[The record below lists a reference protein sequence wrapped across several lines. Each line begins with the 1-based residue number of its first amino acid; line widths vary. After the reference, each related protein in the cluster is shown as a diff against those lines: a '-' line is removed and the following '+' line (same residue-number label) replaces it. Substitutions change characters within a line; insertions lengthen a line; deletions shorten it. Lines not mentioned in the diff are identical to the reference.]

1 MQYAIKAYGT
11 QRGLTAMTLEAATP
25 DEARALVLAQ
35 GMDVISIEPQLSGLG
50 AIERWLP
57 RMGKI
62 TLRRRKDF
70 DLLLFSQELRSLLEA
85 GLSLIESL
93 GALARKEATGDKRT
107 LIESLIRHL
116 REGKPFSI
124 ALREFPE
131 VFPPLYLALTSAS
144 EQTGNLAG
152 ALERFVSYRSQMDTV
167 RKRIVSSAIYP
178 ALLIGVGSLVILF
191 LMTYVVPRFS
201 RIYEDFG
208 RDLPFMS
215 KLLLQ
220 WGSLIEAHGLQAL
233 AVIGVAALIGVP
245 IFKKRLGWRGLLR
258 RLLAIKALQSRV
270 YLYAIARFYRTLG
283 MLQQGGIPIVDALGL
298 SRELL
303 SEDRR
308 SALDQVTEDIRSG
321 IALSVAL
328 ERQGL
333 APPVASDLLQVGEK
347 TGDIGE
353 KMLRI
358 ADFYDEDLSR
368 WTEWFVRLFEPLL
381 MLFIG
386 LFIAFVVVL
395 LYLPIFE
402 LAGSVQ

>member
-1 MQYAIKAYGT
+1 VLYDIKAYGI
-11 QRGLTAMTLEAATP
+11 QQGLTALNLEAANP
-25 DEARALVLAQ
+25 DEARALVIAQ
-35 GMDVISIEPQLSGLG
+35 GLDIISIEPQSQGVSLG
-50 AIERWLP
+50 RWMPQL
-57 RMGKI
+57 
-62 TLRRRKDF
+62 TLRRRKGF

-93 GALARKEATGDKRT
+93 GALARKEAAGDKRT
-107 LIESLIRHL
+107 LIEALIRHL
-116 REGKPFSI
+116 REGKPFSV
-124 ALREFPE
+124 ALREFPDT
-131 VFPPLYLALTSAS
+131 FPPLYLALTSAS

-152 ALERFVSYRSQMDTV
+152 ALERFVSYRQQMDTV

-215 KLLLQ
+215 RLLLQ
-220 WGSLIEAHGLQAL
+220 WGALVETYGLKVL
-233 AVIGVAALIGVP
+233 AILVVAAFIFVP
-245 IFKKRLGWRGLLR
+245 IFKRRLGWRGLLR
-258 RLLAIKALQSRV
+258 KLLAIKALQSRV
-270 YLYAIARFYRTLG
+270 YLYAISRFYRTLG
-283 MLQQGGIPIVDALGL
+283 MLQQGGIPIVSALAL
-298 SRELL
+298 ARELL
-303 SEDRR
+303 GEDRQG
-308 SALDQVTEDIRSG
+308 ALDQVTEDIRSG
-321 IALSVAL
+321 VALSESL

-333 APPVASDLLQVGEK
+333 APPVASDLLKIGEK
-347 TGDIGE
+347 SGDIGE

>member
-1 MQYAIKAYGT
+1 M
-11 QRGLTAMTLEAATP
+11 
-25 DEARALVLAQ
+25 
-35 GMDVISIEPQLSGLG
+35 PQL
-50 AIERWLP
+50 
-57 RMGKI
+57 
-62 TLRRRKDF
+62 TLRRRKGF

-93 GALARKEATGDKRT
+93 GALARKEAAGDKRT
-107 LIESLIRHL
+107 LIEALIRHL
-116 REGKPFSI
+116 REGKPFSV
-124 ALREFPE
+124 ALREFPDT
-131 VFPPLYLALTSAS
+131 FPPLYLALTSAS

-152 ALERFVSYRSQMDTV
+152 ALERFVSYRQQMDTV

-220 WGSLIEAHGLQAL
+220 WGALVETYGLKVL
-233 AVIGVAALIGVP
+233 AILVVAAFIFVP
-245 IFKKRLGWRGLLR
+245 IFKRRLGWRGLLR
-258 RLLAIKALQSRV
+258 KLLAIKALQSRV
-270 YLYAIARFYRTLG
+270 YLYAISRFYRTLG
-283 MLQQGGIPIVDALGL
+283 MLQQGGIPIVSALAL
-298 SRELL
+298 ARELL
-303 SEDRR
+303 GEDRQG
-308 SALDQVTEDIRSG
+308 ALDQVTEDIRSG
-321 IALSVAL
+321 VALSESL

-333 APPVASDLLQVGEK
+333 APPVASDLLKIGEK
-347 TGDIGE
+347 SGDIGE

>member
-1 MQYAIKAYGT
+1 MLYDIKAYGV
-11 QRGLTAMTLEAATP
+11 QRGLTALNLEAANP
-25 DEARALVLAQ
+25 DEARALVIAQ
-35 GMDVISIEPQLSGLG
+35 GLDIISIEPQSQGVSLG
-50 AIERWLP
+50 RWMPQL
-57 RMGKI
+57 
-62 TLRRRKDF
+62 TLRRRKGF

-116 REGKPFSI
+116 REGKPFSV
-124 ALREFPE
+124 ALREFPDT
-131 VFPPLYLALTSAS
+131 FPPLYLALTSAS

-152 ALERFVSYRSQMDTV
+152 ALERFVSYRQQMDTV

-220 WGSLIEAHGLQAL
+220 WGALVETYGLKVL
-233 AVIGVAALIGVP
+233 VILGVAAFIFVP
-245 IFKKRLGWRGLLR
+245 IFKRRLGWRGLLR
-258 RLLAIKALQSRV
+258 KLLAIKALQSRV
-270 YLYAIARFYRTLG
+270 YLYAISRFYRTLG
-283 MLQQGGIPIVDALGL
+283 MLQQGGIPIVSALAL
-298 SRELL
+298 ARELL
-303 SEDRR
+303 GEDRQG
-308 SALDQVTEDIRSG
+308 ALDQVTEDIRSG
-321 IALSVAL
+321 VALSESL

-333 APPVASDLLQVGEK
+333 APPVASDLLKIGEK
-347 TGDIGE
+347 SGDIGE

>member
-1 MQYAIKAYGT
+1 MQYAIKAYGG
-11 QRGLTAMTLEAATP
+11 QRGLTSLTLEAATP
-25 DEARALVLAQ
+25 DDARAQVVAQ
-35 GMDVISIEPQLSGLG
+35 GLDIISIEAESGGAGGLRRWLPQLS
-50 AIERWLP
+50 
-57 RMGKI
+57 
-62 TLRRRKDF
+62 LRRRKGF
-70 DLLLFSQELRSLLEA
+70 DLLLFSGELGALLEA

-93 GALARKEATGDKRT
+93 GALARKETDDNKRL
-107 LIESLIRHL
+107 LIESLARHL
-116 REGKPFSI
+116 REGKPFSV
-124 ALREFPE
+124 ALREFPD
-131 VFPPLYLALTSAS
+131 VFPPLYLALVSAS
-144 EQTGNLAG
+144 EQTGNLSQ
-152 ALERFVSYRSQMDTV
+152 ALERFVSYRSQMDAV
-167 RKRIVSSAIYP
+167 RKRVVSSLIYP
-178 ALLIGVGSLVILF
+178 SLLIGVGSLVILF

-220 WGSLIEAHGLQAL
+220 WGSLVESYGLQAL
-233 AVIGVAALIGVP
+233 LVIGVALVIGVP

-258 RLLAIKALQSRV
+258 KLLAIKALQSRV

-283 MLQQGGIPIVDALGL
+283 MLQQGGIPIVGALTL

-303 SEDRR
+303 GEERQG
-308 SALDQVTEDIRSG
+308 ALEQVAEDIRSG
-321 IALSVAL
+321 VALSESL

-333 APPVASDLLQVGEK
+333 APPVASDLLKIGEK
-347 TGDIGE
+347 SGDIGE

-386 LFIAFVVVL
+386 FFIAFVVVL